1 MKFESSS
8 NSRTVIRAEARIMSK
23 SLALFI
29 GIALS
34 ATIFS
39 ASHGGAQEFQQL
51 PQQPQ
56 FAEVL
61 GPPLVID
68 RNVATTLQLP
78 TFSFFTISTTV
89 LVPDSGTGYLGG
101 AGRGGSGTRF
111 NGLGSR
117 AGASGVD
124 IGGMTVTAQIH
135 DFKAMDRALLGDK
148 AAPAA
153 ESIAEDRWISRFER
167 AKESTAG
174 RPTLSVA
181 EARRRAISGR

>member
-1 MKFESSS
+1 
-8 NSRTVIRAEARIMSK
+8 MSK
-23 SLALFI
+23 SSALFI
-29 GIALS
+29 AIALS
-34 ATIFS
+34 TTLC
-39 ASHGGAQEFQQL
+39 GAQEFR
-51 PQQPQ
+51 PAAPQPQ
-56 FAEVL
+56 FGEVL

-68 RNVATTLQLP
+68 QNVATTLQLP

-101 AGRGGSGTRF
+101 VGRGGSGSRS

-148 AAPAA
+148 AAPTADA
-153 ESIAEDRWISRFER
+153 IAEDRWISRFER

-181 EARRRAISGR
+181 EARRRAAAPR

>member
-1 MKFESSS
+1 
-8 NSRTVIRAEARIMSK
+8 MSK

-29 GIALS
+29 VIVSS
-34 ATIFS
+34 ATVCS
-39 ASHGGAQEFQQL
+39 AQDFRQAA
-51 PQQPQ
+51 PQPQ
-56 FAEVL
+56 FGEVL

-68 RNVATTLQLP
+68 QNVATTLQLP

-101 AGRGGSGTRF
+101 VGRSGSGSRS

-117 AGASGVD
+117 AGTSGVD
-124 IGGMTVTAQIH
+124 IGGMTVRAQIH
-135 DFKAMDRALLGDK
+135 DLKAMDRALLGDK
-148 AAPAA
+148 AAPTADA
-153 ESIAEDRWISRFER
+153 VAEDRWISRVER

-181 EARRRAISGR
+181 EARRLAAAPR